1 MWLQRHIESLLLMLQ
16 HRLRNRML
24 RHSCCAALGSVAY
37 FMCTLA
43 ILVFLLEWLYLLCS
57 LDCVTYVLIPV
68 GSLPSHSR
76 LIDQLISKN
85 ANVPE
90 QVSQFVLWL
99 LSMVTLCVLTVNCK
113 RNKGNISALCW
124 CYYKQETK
132 VVAILCQ
139 RNPNAICRGTREDE
153 GHDPSLWAYLL
164 NSSYLLCFME
174 LKPNLSS
181 PWAR

>member
-1 MWLQRHIESLLLMLQ
+1 MWLQRHIGSLLLMLQ

-24 RHSCCAALGSVAY
+24 RHSCCAALGLVAY

-43 ILVFLLEWLYLLCS
+43 ILVFLLKWLYLLCS

-76 LIDQLISKN
+76 LIDQLIPKMQMYQNRYYS
-85 ANVPE
+85 
-90 QVSQFVLWL
+90 
-99 LSMVTLCVLTVNCK
+99 LSY
-113 RNKGNISALCW
+113 GSNISALCW
-124 CYYKQETK
+124 CYSKQETK
-132 VVAILCQ
+132 VVATLCQ
-139 RNPNAICRGTREDE
+139 HNPHAICRGTREDE
-153 GHDPSLWAYLL
+153 CHDPSLWAFLL
-164 NSSYLLCFME
+164 NSAYLLCFIE